1 MKRVIAIMVP
11 ALFVATAV
19 SFAQVRQS
27 VEGTG
32 VGQRRVSPDE
42 TGAGQRRV
50 PSEGTWVDQRRVAPE
65 VIGEGQR
72 RVSPEGPPPPPADT
86 FVFVASEM
94 GFGGKVVKGA
104 PYSAEAITETTQT
117 LADGNR
123 IVNKTSS
130 ILYRDSEGRTR
141 REQTLKPVTT
151 FTPRAE
157 PIQTIFINDPV
168 AGVSYS
174 LNTRTKVAHKNVP
187 LMLEQKLITRGDMQ
201 LPSDAV
207 KEQKF
212 DTKFETKIEA
222 RRAPVTVAVVP
233 EGPRPPGEEFTLR
246 AGSGDIGWVLKTPD
260 DSKNV
265 VSESLGTQLVEGVA
279 AEGSRS
285 TLTIPAGEIGN
296 ERDILVV
303 NERWYSPELR
313 MVVMT
318 KHSDPRTGET
328 IYRLTNINRAEPTK
342 DLFELPPGYTVTEG
356 YRKTFDYAM
365 PAKVKKPE

>member
-1 MKRVIAIMVP
+1 MKRVIALIIP
-11 ALFVATAV
+11 AILMATAG
-19 SFAQVRQS
+19 SLAQTQQPSADIV
-27 VEGTG
+27 
-32 VGQRRVSPDE
+32 VGQRRVPPD
-42 TGAGQRRV
+42 
-50 PSEGTWVDQRRVAPE
+50 
-65 VIGEGQR
+65 
-72 RVSPEGPPPPPADT
+72 GPPPGADT
-86 FVFVASEM
+86 FVFVGTEI

-151 FTPRAE
+151 FAPRAE

-174 LNTRTKVAHKNVP
+174 LNTRTKTAHKNVP
-187 LMLEQKLITRGDMQ
+187 LKLEQRWISRGDMQ
-201 LPSDAV
+201 IPSGGMSALPKIQAIPKDEKA
-207 KEQKF
+207 
-212 DTKFETKIEA
+212 ETKLEIK
-222 RRAPVTVAVVP
+222 RAGEPFVVIP
-233 EGPRPPGEEFTLR
+233 DGPRPPGEEFTLR

-260 DSKNV
+260 ESKNV
-265 VSESLGTQLVEGVA
+265 VNESLGQQLVEGVL

-296 ERDILVV
+296 ERDILIIS
-303 NERWYSPELR
+303 ERWYSPELR

-318 KHSDPRTGET
+318 KHSDPRTGEQ
-328 IYRLTNINRAEPTK
+328 IYRLTNINRTEPAR
-342 DLFELPPGYTVTEG
+342 DLFEVPAGYSVTEG
-356 YRKTFDYAM
+356 YKKTFDTAM
-365 PAKVKKPE
+365 PAKIKRPE

>member
-1 MKRVIAIMVP
+1 MRRVIALIIP
-11 ALFVATAV
+11 AILMATAA
-19 SFAQVRQS
+19 SLAQNQ
-27 VEGTG
+27 
-32 VGQRRVSPDE
+32 Q
-42 TGAGQRRV
+42 
-50 PSEGTWVDQRRVAPE
+50 PSTD
-65 VIGEGQR
+65 VIVGQR
-72 RVSPEGPPPPPADT
+72 RVSPEGPQPGADT
-86 FVFVASEM
+86 FVFVGTEM

-151 FTPRAE
+151 FAPRAE

-168 AGVSYS
+168 SGVSYS
-174 LNTRTKVAHKNVP
+174 LNTRTKTAHKNVP
-187 LMLEQKLITRGDMQ
+187 LKLETKLISRGDMLIPADAAKEQKL
-201 LPSDAV
+201 
-207 KEQKF
+207 
-212 DTKFETKIEA
+212 ETKIEA
-222 RRAPVTVAVVP
+222 KRVPSKVVTVVP
-233 EGPRPPGEEFTLR
+233 DDPRPPGQEIIVHGG
-246 AGSGDIGWVLKTPD
+246 GSGDIGWVLKTPD
-260 DSKNV
+260 ESKNV
-265 VSESLGTQLVEGVA
+265 VNESLGQQVIEGVL

-303 NERWYSPELR
+303 SERWYSPELQ

-318 KHSDPRTGET
+318 KHSDPRNGET
-328 IYRLTNINRAEPTK
+328 IYRLTNINRAEPAK
-342 DLFELPPGYTVTEG
+342 DLFEVPAGYTVTEG
-356 YRKTFDYAM
+356 YKKTFDTAL

>member
-42 TGAGQRRV
+42 TGVGQRRV
-50 PSEGTWVDQRRVAPE
+50 PSGGTWVGQRGVAPE
-65 VIGEGQR
+65 GTGEGQR

-104 PYSAEAITETTQT
+104 PYSAEAITETTQV

-141 REQTLKPVTT
+141 REQTLKPITT

-168 AGVSYS
+168 SGVSYS

-187 LMLEQKLITRGDMQ
+187 LKLEQKLITRGDMQ
-201 LPSDAV
+201 LPSDVV
-207 KEQKF
+207 KEQ
-212 DTKFETKIEA
+212 KFETKIEA

-246 AGSGDIGWVLKTPD
+246 AGSGDVGWVLKTPD
-260 DSKNV
+260 ESKNV
-265 VSESLGTQLVEGVA
+265 VNESLGQQLVEGVL
-279 AEGSRS
+279 AEGTRS
-285 TLTIPAGEIGN
+285 TLTIAAGEIGN

-303 NERWYSPELR
+303 SERWYSPELR

-328 IYRLTNINRAEPTK
+328 IYRLTNINRAEPAK

-356 YRKTFDYAM
+356 YRKTFDNAL
-365 PAKVKKPE
+365 PAKVRKPE

>member
-1 MKRVIAIMVP
+1 MKRVTAILAAIIVP
-11 ALFVATAV
+11 TIVVATAV
-19 SFAQVRQS
+19 AFGQS
-27 VEGTG
+27 ADKPA
-32 VGQRRVSPDE
+32 VGQRRV
-42 TGAGQRRV
+42 V
-50 PSEGTWVDQRRVAPE
+50 
-65 VIGEGQR
+65 
-72 RVSPEGPPPPPADT
+72 PEGVPAKPADT
-86 FVFVASEM
+86 FVFVATEM

-117 LADGNR
+117 LPDGNR
-123 IVNKTSS
+123 IINKTSS

-141 REQTLKPVTT
+141 REQTLKPITT
-151 FTPRAE
+151 FAPRAE

-174 LNTRTKVAHKNVP
+174 LNSRTKVAHKNVP
-187 LMLEQKLITRGDMQ
+187 LKLENRLITRGDMQ

-212 DTKFETKIEA
+212 ETKIEA
-222 RRAPVTVAVVP
+222 RRAPAAVAVVP
-233 EGPRPPGEEFTLR
+233 EGPPPPGYEFTLR
-246 AGSGDIGWVLKTPD
+246 AGSGDVSWVLKTPD
-260 DSKNV
+260 ESKNV
-265 VSESLGTQLVEGVA
+265 VNESLGTQLVEGVA
-279 AEGSRS
+279 AEGTRS

-296 ERDILVV
+296 EREILVV
-303 NERWYSPELR
+303 SERWYSPELR

-342 DLFELPPGYTVTEG
+342 DLFELPAGYTVTEG
-356 YRKTFDYAM
+356 YRKTFDYAF